1 MRCWDHWPYKKYIKA
16 NEKKTLSL
24 WYLKVKFFIS
34 LAQFQN
40 SEIHTFYNLQNNN
53 NINNMLF
60 AVLWILN
67 RKDMEGIIE
76 VGQKCAQM
84 D

>member
-1 MRCWDHWPYKKYIKA
+1 M
-16 NEKKTLSL
+16 
-24 WYLKVKFFIS
+24 S

-40 SEIHTFYNLQNNN
+40 SEIHRFYNLQNNN

-84 D
+84 DLRVSRIK